1 MGEVNKI
8 SKVKL
13 CVKRAAEPLVLKF
26 LMLPRLSIHTYNTF
40 LSFFFFFYFF
50 FYFFFI
56 FLFFY

>member
-26 LMLPRLSIHTYNTF
+26 WMRPRLSIHTYNTF
-40 LSFFFFFYFF
+40 LSFFSFF
-50 FYFFFI
+50 